1 MRMLKILG
9 LSVVL
14 VGLFLWPVLGE
25 KVVLRGNLGTE
36 PPTADPALATDTT
49 SVTVTEQLFLGL
61 TDLAEEDMS
70 PLPELATHWEFSE
83 DGLQITFYMRKDV
96 HWVHCDPETG
106 EVTQLDR
113 VVNAH
118 DVVYGVKRTLDPRT
132 ASDYAYVLYII
143 KGASDF
149 NNADPEAE
157 NFQELMDNVG
167 VEALDDFTVRFTLR
181 TPAAYFLQIAS
192 MWVARPQP
200 KWVIEEYGEAWTEP
214 GNIVTNGPY
223 CMKEWVHEDHM
234 VLVKN
239 PYWPDWDK
247 VPGNIDEIY
256 LTMVEEISTEFA
268 MYLNDELDYG
278 GVPLPEM
285 DNVKADPVLSQQL
298 TIRPIPCTYYYGFTT
313 TKPPVDDPRV
323 RRALSMAIDRKTLVE
338 EVTKGGQIPANTF
351 APSMIFGNAA
361 LDPGIAPWALPEEL
375 GGWGYERALEEAR
388 KLMAEAGYPDGEGL
402 ELLLM
407 HNVSEGH
414 SRIAQ
419 AIQAMWLEAFPKAKI
434 TIETQEWK
442 VYLKTIEK
450 ETPVENVPHIW
461 RLGWCQDY
469 PDENNWVHE
478 VFNPVE
484 GANRPRMSLDD
495 PYVGDLI
502 KRFADLTLQAQME
515 QDPEVRKQLYWE
527 AEKLL
532 CDDIAAIAPIYYYT
546 QVTLTKPWLTRHWH
560 DTPHFETWS
569 IDVEARA
576 AAIGG

>member
-1 MRMLKILG
+1 MRIFKILG

-61 TDLAEEDMS
+61 TDLAEEDMT
-70 PLPELATHWEFSE
+70 PVPELATHWEFSE
-83 DGLQITFYMRKDV
+83 DGLQVTFYMRNDV

-247 VPGNIDEIY
+247 VPGNIDELY
-256 LTMVEEISTEFA
+256 LTMVEETSTEFA
-268 MYLNDELDYG
+268 MYLNNELDYAAP
-278 GVPLPEM
+278 PLAEM
-285 DNVKADPVLSQQL
+285 DNVKTDPVLSKEL
-298 TIRPIPCTYYYGFTT
+298 TIRPFPCTYYYGFTT

-351 APSMIFGNAA
+351 APGMIFGNAA
-361 LDPGIAPWALPEEL
+361 LDPRIAPWALPEEL

-450 ETPVENVPHIW
+450 GTPVENVPHIW

-502 KRFADLTLQAQME
+502 KRFSDLTIRAQME

-560 DTPHFETWS
+560 DTPHFETWY